1 MPIKDSIQMMLMT
14 LKGSPEEVRS
24 NKEDLRSQL
33 ESQSSSTF
41 DPRDAAS
48 SSSYPPSFFSLL
60 LPFCGRVLLCSFG

>member
-1 MPIKDSIQMMLMT
+1 MPIKDSKQPMLMT
-14 LKGSPEEVRS
+14 LEGSPEEVRS

-48 SSSYPPSFFSLL
+48 SSSFSSPSSSSSSSSFL
-60 LPFCGRVLLCSFG
+60 LPPF